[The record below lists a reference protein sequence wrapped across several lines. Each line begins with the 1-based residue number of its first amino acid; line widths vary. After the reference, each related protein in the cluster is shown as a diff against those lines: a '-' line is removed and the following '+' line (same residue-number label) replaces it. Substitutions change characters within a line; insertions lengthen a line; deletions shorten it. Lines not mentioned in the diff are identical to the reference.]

1 MTGGPESARPG
12 RGWRR
17 ALALAGI
24 LAGAYGLAVL
34 VARPRVPD
42 PATNPYTGKR
52 GGSLSKSAGIEIRFR
67 RGEEL
72 RAVEPQTVLHAGDG
86 LELKITGE
94 RPRYV
99 EVRMRDGAAA
109 PVTVFPT
116 AGTAET
122 PLVAPGQK
130 LPVMPVL
137 GPGGNRVVV
146 TALFSDHP
154 RPIGVPADRDTQ
166 AVTAVVTKE

>member
-1 MTGGPESARPG
+1 VSEGRERAR

-17 ALALAGI
+17 ALALVGI

-34 VARPRVPD
+34 VARPHVPD

-52 GGSLSKSAGIEIRFR
+52 GGSLSKSAGIELRFR
-67 RGEEL
+67 RGDEL
-72 RAVEPQTVLHAGDG
+72 RAVEPQTVLRAGDG

-109 PVTVFPT
+109 PLTIFP
-116 AGTAET
+116 AGGATET
-122 PLVAPGQK
+122 PLVAPGEK
-130 LPVMPVL
+130 LPVSPVL
-137 GPGGNRVVV
+137 GPGAGKVVV

-154 RPIGVPADRDTQ
+154 RPLGVPADRDTQ
-166 AVTAVVTKE
+166 AVTAVVAKE